1 MRTTLAALVA
11 LALLTATA
19 CTTSAVLH
27 ERTPVTVMAA
37 LPPPPPAPEPEPPA
51 RVEVEAERIRVDEQ
65 IHFELDSAEIRS
77 ESDGLLAEIAQVIND
92 NPHVK
97 KVRIEGHTDNQG
109 AAEYNMGLSRRRAQ
123 AVLDRLVENGV
134 APDRLVFEGYGLTRP
149 VETNDTQA
157 GRAANRRV
165 EFNILEQDA
174 RPADQAQHA
183 GAQPAPQPAGAA
195 AVGGQASAPQADAAG
210 GEAPAGPSAGNQP
223 TGGEQ

>member
-11 LALLTATA
+11 LTLSMATA

-37 LPPPPPAPEPEPPA
+37 LPPPPPAPEPPA

-134 APDRLVFEGYGLTRP
+134 APDRLISEGYGLTRP
-149 VETNDTQA
+149 VETNDTQT

-174 RPADQAQHA
+174 RPAEQPQHA
-183 GAQPAPQPAGAA
+183 GAQPAAQPGGAT
-195 AVGGQASAPQADAAG
+195 AVGGQASAPQAEAAS
-210 GEAPAGPSAGNQP
+210 GEAAATGPSAGNQA
-223 TGGEQ
+223 TGGDQ